1 MHALLQD
8 VRYAVRSFRATRGL
22 TAAAILSLALGIGA
36 NTSIFSVASALLL
49 QPLPYSDPDR
59 LAILWNRSPGLG
71 IAEDWFSTAQY
82 FDITGSG
89 TSFDQVAIALGAHMT
104 LTGGGEPE
112 RIGMI
117 RVSASLL
124 PLLGAKPA
132 LGRLFAPEDD
142 EGGSAAARI
151 VILHHGTWMRRF
163 GGDPA
168 AVGRSITLNDQSYE
182 VVGVMP
188 PAFTLPREVM
198 NTLGGAEEAEILIP
212 LPLGPGAAQ
221 RRNGEDY
228 NIMARLRPGVT
239 IAQAQAEMD
248 ALTARLRREHPDFYP
263 PNGGLTFS
271 VVPLKQQ
278 VVGDVTR
285 PLFILVAAVAFVLLI
300 ACANVA
306 NLLMSRSLGR
316 QKEIAIR
323 TALGAGRGRILR
335 QLLTE
340 SVLLAVAGGALGLL
354 LALASI
360 DAIHALGTRSVPRLH
375 EIRIDGLVL
384 AFTVVV
390 SVLSGILFG
399 LAPALRLGRA
409 DVQTS
414 LKEGGRGASGAHA
427 IWGRGAGLRG
437 VLVAGELALCVMVLI
452 AAGLL
457 VRSFARVQ
465 QVAPGFNPSG
475 VLTFQVSLVGRK
487 YADGARV
494 QQAYRAMW
502 DRLGALPGVTAAGGV
517 TALPLSQMF
526 AWGPIT
532 VEGRPVTPEEKFINV
547 DQRTVGGRY
556 FAAMEIPLVAG
567 RFFND
572 EDTADTPRVVVIDER
587 MADQLWPGQDPVG
600 KRIRTGGFDVA
611 PDTPWMT
618 VIGVTGRVKQYTLD
632 GEEPRIAMYHW
643 HRQRPSRTLNV
654 VVRTA
659 GADPARLAPA
669 ARQVLRDL
677 DPDLPIYSVQ
687 TMQARVD
694 ESLARRRFAMT
705 LLTLFAAL
713 AFGLAAIG
721 TYGVI
726 AYLVSQGTREIGI
739 RMALGATPE
748 GVAGMVVRGG
758 MTLAAIGIAAG
769 LAGALLLTR
778 FMEGLLF
785 GVGASDPAT
794 FAAIV
799 GLLTVMALAATY
811 VPARRAARIDPLLSL
826 RAE

>member
-1 MHALLQD
+1 MPALLQD
-8 VRYAVRSFRATRGL
+8 ARYAVRSLLATRGL

-59 LAILWNRSPGLG
+59 LVILWNRSPGLG

-82 FDITGSG
+82 FDIKRSNQ
-89 TSFDQVAIALGAHMT
+89 SFDQVALALGTHMT

-112 RIGMI
+112 RVGMI

-124 PLLGAKPA
+124 PLLGAKPE

-142 EGGSAAARI
+142 EGGPSSART
-151 VILHHGTWMRRF
+151 VILHHGTWLRRF

-168 AVGRSITLNDQSYE
+168 ALGRSIILNDQNYE
-182 VVGVMP
+182 IVGIMP
-188 PAFTLPREVM
+188 RTFTLPREVM
-198 NTLGGAEEAEILIP
+198 NTLGGAEEAEVLIP
-212 LPLGPGAAQ
+212 LQLGPGAAQ
-221 RRNGEDY
+221 RRNGEDF
-228 NIMARLRPGVT
+228 NIMARLRPGATV
-239 IAQAQAEMD
+239 AQAQSEMD

-285 PLFILVAAVAFVLLI
+285 PLFILLASVGFVLLI

-306 NLLMSRSLGR
+306 NLLMSRALAR

-323 TALGAGRGRILR
+323 SALGASRGRIMR

-354 LALASI
+354 LALFGI
-360 DAIHALGTRSVPRLH
+360 EAIHALGTRSVPRLQQ
-375 EIRIDGLVL
+375 IRIDGLVL
-384 AFTVVV
+384 AFTFIV
-390 SVLSGILFG
+390 SVASGLLFG
-399 LAPALRLGRA
+399 LAPALRLGRTEL
-409 DVQTS
+409 QTS
-414 LKEGGRGASGAHA
+414 LKEGGRGASGAQA
-427 IWGRGAGLRG
+427 IWGRSGGMRRL
-437 VLVAGELALCVMVLI
+437 LVAGELALCLMVLI

-457 VRSFARVQ
+457 VRSFAQIQ
-465 QVAPGFNPSG
+465 QVEPGFSPAG

-487 YADGARV
+487 YAESTRV
-494 QQAYRAMW
+494 HETYRAMW
-502 DRLGALPGVTAAGGV
+502 DRLGQLPDVTAAGGI

-532 VEGRPVTPEEKFINV
+532 VEGRPVTPDEKFINV
-547 DQRTVGGRY
+547 DQRTVGGGY
-556 FAAMEIPLVAG
+556 FEAMQIPLVRG
-567 RFFND
+567 RSFTD
-572 EDTADTPRVVVIDER
+572 QDTRDTPPVVVIDER
-587 MADQLWPGQDPVG
+587 MAEQLWPGQDAVG
-600 KRIRTGGFDVA
+600 KRIRTGGFDVTA
-611 PDTPWMT
+611 DAPWMT

-643 HRQRPSRTLNV
+643 HRQRPSRALNV

-659 GADPARLAPA
+659 TADPAALAPA
-669 ARQVLRDL
+669 ARAVIKAL
-677 DPDLPIYSVQ
+677 DPDLPIYNVK
-687 TMQARVD
+687 TMEARVD

-705 LLTLFAAL
+705 LLTLFAAV

-721 TYGVI
+721 TYGVM

-748 GVAGMVVRGG
+748 QVAGLVVRGG
-758 MTLAAIGIAAG
+758 MTLAAIGIGAG

-785 GVGASDPAT
+785 GVAANDPAT
-794 FAAIV
+794 FAVIV
-799 GLLTVMALAATY
+799 GLLALMALAATY
-811 VPARRAARIDPLLSL
+811 VPARRAARIDPLISL
-826 RAE
+826 RAD